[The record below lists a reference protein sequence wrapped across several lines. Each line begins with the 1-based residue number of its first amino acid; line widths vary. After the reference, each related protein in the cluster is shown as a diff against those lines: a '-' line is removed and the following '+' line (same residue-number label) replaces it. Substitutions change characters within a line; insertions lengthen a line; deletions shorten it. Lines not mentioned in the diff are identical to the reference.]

1 MTSHRD
7 RKMKLVTADVSAF
20 DDGELENW
28 DSAFV
33 EQIKRKGWPILQR
46 YFRAEVRGLEALPRE
61 RGALLVANHSGGSLT
76 PDVVIF
82 GSAFYDR
89 FGYARPLFT
98 LAHSQVFVGPFEK
111 WLGRLGVIHATRNNA
126 ARALKSGAVVL
137 VFPGGDYDAYRPTRG
152 ANVVDF
158 NGRKGYVS
166 TALAAGV
173 PIVPVVSIGGQE
185 TQLFLTRGT
194 GLAKRLGLGRLRVGI
209 LPITLGFPFGLS
221 VFIPPNVPLPAKIVT
236 QVMEPIDIARQ
247 FGEHPDVDAV
257 DRHVRSLMQKAL
269 DELGRQRRFP
279 FLG

>member
-1 MTSHRD
+1 MTSDRD
-7 RKMKLVTADVSAF
+7 NKLRLVKTNPADCHEHEMK
-20 DDGELENW
+20 NW
-28 DSAFV
+28 DPAFV
-33 EQIKRKGWPILQR
+33 EQIKRQAWPILQR
-46 YFRAEVRGLEALPRE
+46 YFRAEVHGLEALPSN
-61 RGALLVANHSGGSLT
+61 RGALLVSNHSGGSLT

-82 GSAFYDR
+82 GSAFYDH
-89 FGYARPLFT
+89 FGYERPLFT
-98 LAHSQVFVGPFEK
+98 LAHNQVFVGPFEG
-111 WLGRLGVIHATRNNA
+111 WLGRLGVIHATRDNA
-126 ARALKSGAVVL
+126 ALALRSGAVVL
-137 VFPGGDYDAYRPTRG
+137 VFPGGDYDAYRPTRS

-173 PIVPVVSIGGQE
+173 PIVPMVSIGGQE

-209 LPITLGFPFGLS
+209 LPISIGFPFGLS
-221 VFIPPNVPLPAKIVT
+221 VFVPPNVPLPAKIVM
-236 QVMEPIDIARQ
+236 QVLEPIDIVRQ

-257 DRHVRSLMQKAL
+257 DRHVRSVMQDAL

>member
-1 MTSHRD
+1 MTSYRD
-7 RKMKLVTADVSAF
+7 RKMALVTADAAAF

-28 DSAFV
+28 DPAFI
-33 EQIKRKGWPILQR
+33 ERIKSKGWPILQR
-46 YFRAEVRGLEALPRE
+46 YFRAEVRGLETLPKK
-61 RGALLVANHSGGSLT
+61 RGALLVANHSGGPLT

-89 FGYARPLFT
+89 FGYGRPLFT

-111 WLGRLGVIHATRNNA
+111 WLGRLGVIHATRDNA
-126 ARALKSGAVVL
+126 AKALQSCAVVL

-166 TALAAGV
+166 TAVAAGV

-209 LPITLGFPFGLS
+209 LPISLGFPFGVS

-236 QVMEPIDIARQ
+236 QVLEPIDVVRQ

-257 DRHVRSLMQKAL
+257 DRHVRSVMQDAL

>member
-7 RKMKLVTADVSAF
+7 RKMKLVTAAAAAF
-20 DDGELENW
+20 DDGELKKW
-28 DSAFV
+28 DPAFV
-33 EQIKRKGWPILQR
+33 EQIKRKAWPILQR
-46 YFRAEVRGLEALPRE
+46 YFRAEERGLETLPTE

-98 LAHSQVFVGPFEK
+98 LAHSQVFVGPFEE
-111 WLGRLGVIHATRNNA
+111 WLGRLGVIHATRDNA
-126 ARALKSGAVVL
+126 AKALQSGAVVL

-173 PIVPVVSIGGQE
+173 PIVPMVSIGGQE

-209 LPITLGFPFGLS
+209 LPISLGFPFGIS

-236 QVMEPIDIARQ
+236 QVLEPIDVVRQ
-247 FGEHPDVDAV
+247 FGEHPDVNAV
-257 DRHVRSLMQKAL
+257 DRHVRSVMQDAL

>member
-1 MTSHRD
+1 MTSDRD
-7 RKMKLVTADVSAF
+7 NKLRLVKTNPAACHEHEMK
-20 DDGELENW
+20 NW
-28 DSAFV
+28 DPAFV
-33 EQIKRKGWPILQR
+33 EQIKRQAWPILQR
-46 YFRAEVRGLEALPRE
+46 YFRAEVHGLEALPSN
-61 RGALLVANHSGGSLT
+61 RGALLVSNHSGGSLT

-82 GSAFYDR
+82 GSAFYDH
-89 FGYARPLFT
+89 FGYERPLFT
-98 LAHSQVFVGPFEK
+98 LAHNQVFVGPFEG
-111 WLGRLGVIHATRNNA
+111 WLGRLGVIHATRDNA
-126 ARALKSGAVVL
+126 ALALRSGAVVL
-137 VFPGGDYDAYRPTRG
+137 VFPGGDYDAYRPTRS

-173 PIVPVVSIGGQE
+173 PIVPMVSIGGQE

-209 LPITLGFPFGLS
+209 LPFSIGFPFGLS
-221 VFIPPNVPLPAKIVT
+221 VFVPPNVPLPAKIVM
-236 QVMEPIDIARQ
+236 QVLEPIDIVRQ

-257 DRHVRSLMQKAL
+257 DRHVRSVMQDAL

>member
-7 RKMKLVTADVSAF
+7 RKMKLVTADAAAF
-20 DDGELENW
+20 DDGELKNW
-28 DSAFV
+28 DPAFV
-33 EQIKRKGWPILQR
+33 EQIKRKAWPILQR
-46 YFRAEVRGLEALPRE
+46 YFRAEVHGLEAMPPN
-61 RGALLVANHSGGSLT
+61 RGALLVGNHSGGSLT

-111 WLGRLGVIHATRNNA
+111 WLGRLGVIHATRDNA
-126 ARALKSGAVVL
+126 AKALQSGAVVL

-166 TALAAGV
+166 TAVAAGV

-209 LPITLGFPFGLS
+209 LPISFGFPFGVS

-236 QVMEPIDIARQ
+236 QVLEPIDVVRQ
-247 FGEHPDVDAV
+247 FGEHPNVDAV
-257 DRHVRSLMQKAL
+257 DRHVRSVMQDAL

>member
-7 RKMKLVTADVSAF
+7 RKMKLVTADAAAF

-28 DSAFV
+28 DPAFV
-33 EQIKRKGWPILQR
+33 ERIKSKAWPILQR
-46 YFRAEVRGLEALPRE
+46 YFRADVRGLETLPKR

-111 WLGRLGVIHATRNNA
+111 WLGRLGVIHATRDNA
-126 ARALKSGAVVL
+126 AKALQSGAVVL

-166 TALAAGV
+166 TAVAAGV

-209 LPITLGFPFGLS
+209 LPITLGFPFGVS

-236 QVMEPIDIARQ
+236 QVLEPIDVVRQ

-257 DRHVRSLMQKAL
+257 DRHVRSVMQDAL

>member
-7 RKMKLVTADVSAF
+7 RKMKLVTADAAAF
-20 DDGELENW
+20 DDGELGNW
-28 DSAFV
+28 DPAFV
-33 EQIKRKGWPILQR
+33 EQIKRKAWPILQR
-46 YFRAEVRGLEALPRE
+46 YFRAEVHGLEAMPPN
-61 RGALLVANHSGGSLT
+61 RGALLVGNHSGGSLT

-111 WLGRLGVIHATRNNA
+111 WLGRLGVIHATRDNA
-126 ARALKSGAVVL
+126 AKALQSGAVVL

-166 TALAAGV
+166 TAVAAGV

-209 LPITLGFPFGLS
+209 LPISLGFPFGVS

-236 QVMEPIDIARQ
+236 QVLEPIDVVRQ

-257 DRHVRSLMQKAL
+257 DRHVRSVMQDAL